1 MVQKL
6 GYQKK
11 HEWYF
16 YSLVSKST
24 GQNHVQYLDDSC
36 AIPFDIFVDSWRWL
50 LISDYSEELSDQK
63 QMFCSDMCG
72 KTAYGILR
80 KSDYFEKTL
89 SATLYVGSR
98 INNDRIISYLQEL
111 GHKNDLT
118 VQIIASSSM
127 EGHDDLK
134 FITKDYYFS
143 K

>member
-36 AIPFDIFVDSWRWL
+36 IIPFDIFVDSWRWL
-50 LISDYSEELSDQK
+50 LISDYSKELSDQK

-72 KTAYGILR
+72 KTAYGIIR